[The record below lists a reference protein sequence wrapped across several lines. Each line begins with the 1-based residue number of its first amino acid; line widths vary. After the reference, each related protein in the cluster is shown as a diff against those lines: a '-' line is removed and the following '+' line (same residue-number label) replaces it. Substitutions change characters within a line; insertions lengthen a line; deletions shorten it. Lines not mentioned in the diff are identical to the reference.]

1 MIDNQEI
8 IIFSNQMLNDH
19 YWTSKQYITMELIK
33 KNRVLYVEANYSFGK
48 ILTGL
53 MGKKWPVV
61 PFGRLHIEND
71 NLSILTPPPRL
82 PFRNH
87 FRWIGWLNQKL
98 LLNKIQSAIKK
109 LNYKNPILW
118 TFLHQTAD
126 LIGKLKESISIYH
139 CVDDWPEL
147 LPMANMG
154 KSDRIREDE
163 KKLISSVDIIFRVST
178 KLLGY
183 LTISNTKVF
192 DIPNGVDVDL
202 FNAKK
207 YLGKSL

>member
-1 MIDNQEI
+1 MYKMIENQDI
-8 IIFSNQMLNDH
+8 IIISNQMLNDH

-48 ILTGL
+48 LFFGII
-53 MGKKWPVV
+53 GKKWPVV
-61 PFGRLHIEND
+61 PFGRLKIDND
-71 NLSILTPPPRL
+71 NLSILTPFPRL
-82 PFRNH
+82 PYRNH

-98 LLNKIQSAIKK
+98 LLNKIRNTIKK

-126 LIGKLKESISIYH
+126 LVGKLKESISIYH
-139 CVDDWPEL
+139 CVDDWPVL

-163 KKLISSVDIIFRVST
+163 IALTSSVDIIFRVSSN
-178 KLLGY
+178 LLSQ
-183 LTISNTKVF
+183 LKMPNPIVF
-192 DIPNGVDVDL
+192 DMPNGVDID
-202 FNAKK
+202 
-207 YLGKSL
+207 